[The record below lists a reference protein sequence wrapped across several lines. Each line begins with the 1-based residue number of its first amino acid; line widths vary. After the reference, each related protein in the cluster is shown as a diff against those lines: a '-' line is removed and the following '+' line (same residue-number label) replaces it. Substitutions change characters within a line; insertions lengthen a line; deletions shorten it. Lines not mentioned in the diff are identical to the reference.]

1 MIALCNRFGST
12 QGQTLKFTVH
22 ILHRFK
28 KDWLTHGYASED
40 KVKRDL
46 EQKRLSEKLAKAILG
61 VHKRHGTLA
70 DEPSDLDMELL
81 IKLYQGKV
89 KPKFFARY

>member
-1 MIALCNRFGST
+1 MDQHKARHFYI
-12 QGQTLKFTVH
+12 

-40 KVKRDL
+40 KVKQDL
-46 EQKRLSEKLAKAILG
+46 EEGILLEKSAKAIWG
-61 VHKRHGTLA
+61 VHKRHWSLA
-70 DEPSDLDMELL
+70 DEPSALDMELL
-81 IKLYQGKV
+81 IKLYKGKV